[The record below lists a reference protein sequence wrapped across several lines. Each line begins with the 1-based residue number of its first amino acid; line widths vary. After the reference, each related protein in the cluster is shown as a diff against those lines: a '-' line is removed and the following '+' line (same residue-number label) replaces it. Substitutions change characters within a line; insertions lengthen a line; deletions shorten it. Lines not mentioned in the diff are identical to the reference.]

1 MNHDHA
7 VTGASEPP
15 LPKPAR
21 PEPAKPEP
29 ATTALQRANALLDEN
44 TPRNTGT
51 AREIDWRFFTT
62 WEEAQFGHT
71 AWPTPEDRVVL
82 FIEQHIKGFPDP
94 VRRRLADAGFPQ
106 AATDLRYRLPT
117 LKRRIFTIATK
128 HQKEGC
134 ASPIE
139 REAVRRAMKAAY
151 KSEKRRSAKASAF
164 GADAVNAMLDY
175 LQAVAAQAE
184 AQLTMIPA
192 QPVMNRDSQASAL
205 AISRGKLRA
214 SLFKA
219 RRDAALIASIFAS
232 GGRRRSEPVA
242 WRLCDITLHRIS
254 RKALEVMEIR
264 SCGTKT
270 TDAADELSFVLKG
283 YALQLMLGWLDT
295 LKREGHRVDVECEE
309 PVFRRI
315 SKTGT
320 ISRNGVSD
328 RSVYDIFIGRVAEL
342 RDHLARSGAK
352 PDILASLLEARK
364 ISPHS
369 LRAGYI
375 TELRYQSISLI
386 EGRYFSMHRSL
397 EVMAGYDRLPSMALS
412 QAGDVLDTAREEA
425 NRSASPQTGNA
436 TGDRTNGA

>member
-1 MNHDHA
+1 MNHDHI
-7 VTGASEPP
+7 VTGASGSP
-15 LPKPAR
+15 LHEPAR
-21 PEPAKPEP
+21 PEPAP
-29 ATTALQRANALLDEN
+29 TALERANALLEEN

-51 AREIDWRFFTT
+51 ARETDWRFFTT
-62 WEEAQFGHT
+62 WEEAQYGHT
-71 AWPTPEDRVVL
+71 AWPTPEDRIVL
-82 FIEQHIKGFPDP
+82 FIEQHMKGFPDA
-94 VRRRLADAGFPQ
+94 VRRRLAGAGFPQ
-106 AATDLRYRLPT
+106 AASDDRYRLPT

-128 HQKEGC
+128 HQKEGF

-139 REAVRRAMKAAY
+139 RESVRRAMKAAY

-164 GADAVNAMLDY
+164 GADAVNALLDY
-175 LQAVAAQAE
+175 LHAEAAQAE
-184 AQLTMIPA
+184 TELTALPSVRPA
-192 QPVMNRDSQASAL
+192 STQDREAAAL
-205 AISRGKLRA
+205 VIARGKLRA
-214 SLFKA
+214 RLFKA

-264 SCGTKT
+264 SGGTKT
-270 TDAADELSFVLKG
+270 TEAADELSFVLKG
-283 YALQLMLGWLDT
+283 SALQLMLGWLDT
-295 LKREGHRVDVECEE
+295 LKREGHRVGADSEE

-315 SKTGT
+315 SKTGNV
-320 ISRNGVSD
+320 SRDGISD
-328 RSVYDIFIGRVAEL
+328 RSVYDIFIGRVGEL
-342 RDHLARSGAK
+342 RAHLERSGTK
-352 PDILASLLEARK
+352 PDVLASLVEARK

-412 QAGDVLDTAREEA
+412 PAGDVLDTAREEA
-425 NRSASPQTGNA
+425 IRSASAQTGID